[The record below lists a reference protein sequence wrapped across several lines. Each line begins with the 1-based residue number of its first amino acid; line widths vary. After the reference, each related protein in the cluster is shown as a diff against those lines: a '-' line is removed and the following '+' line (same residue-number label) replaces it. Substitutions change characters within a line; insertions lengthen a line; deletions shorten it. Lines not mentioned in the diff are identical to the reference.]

1 MNGNFN
7 NSTERSLR
15 GIILELKEE
24 VKEFVQTRVQI
35 LSGEARMIGRRL
47 AMAIPFALVGALFL
61 SIGIFLFV
69 IALVAVIAFALGADS
84 LAWFYGF
91 LVVGGFALI
100 VGGITLLLA
109 RSELKHAGLP
119 KKTMEVLRQDKLWL
133 QKETEA

>member
-7 NSTERSLR
+7 HSTERSLR

-119 KKTMEVLRQDKLWL
+119 KKTLEVLRQDKLWL